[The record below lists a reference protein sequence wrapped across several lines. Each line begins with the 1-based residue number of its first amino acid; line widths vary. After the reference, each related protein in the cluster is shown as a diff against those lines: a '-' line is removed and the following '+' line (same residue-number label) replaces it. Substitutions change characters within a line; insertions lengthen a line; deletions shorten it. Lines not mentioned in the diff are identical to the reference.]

1 MLNLFLHSAR
11 HLTSLPQPSQIQ
23 QPLLSFLNLYY
34 TSTTQPP
41 AHEFILPDQATKMA
55 KETVHWNDVE
65 TWKRLVASI
74 VATVVKVSL
83 SSCTFYSQLT
93 GIVQIDLSETAKH
106 FGTTYST
113 LENRFRPIKKD
124 AAAMQ
129 GDKTGNDGETTPRTK
144 AGPATPRSKTPKDVL
159 HSMSACLR
167 NRNPAN
173 FEQPWPT
180 GVLRRELQR
189 RSLMSSRSRR
199 TTMSPKRV
207 GLTRWRARPE
217 GDARYVRRRIEA
229 DYLCV
234 YSSIGIE
241 RMSRQTAVSTM
252 LGLDHGV
259 RVGSE

>member
-1 MLNLFLHSAR
+1 MN
-11 HLTSLPQPSQIQ
+11 
-23 QPLLSFLNLYY
+23 
-34 TSTTQPP
+34 
-41 AHEFILPDQATKMA
+41 
-55 KETVHWNDVE
+55 WNDVE

-74 VATVVKVSL
+74 VATGVKVGSFI
-83 SSCTFYSQLT
+83 CICYSELT
-93 GIVQIDLSETAKH
+93 RIVQIDLNETAKH

-144 AGPATPRSKTPKDVL
+144 AGPATPRSKTPKKDVL

-167 NRNPAN
+167 NRNSAN

-199 TTMSPKRV
+199 ATMSPKRV

-252 LGLDHGV
+252 LGLDHGI